1 MSKRIWISVG
11 SLAVLAVGCPRDRN
25 RAQDDYRECR
35 SGGHEQANG
44 APAPNAGG
52 GAVPCNTT
60 KSAAKQEIC
69 GTSTDSARW
78 WNAAGVG
85 TFMGAGS
92 ASWAIDKPTFFPPDS
107 AYTHY
112 AIPKGD
118 EKYAALSG
126 ERIKGYI

>member
-1 MSKRIWISVG
+1 MG
-11 SLAVLAVGCPRDRN
+11 SFAVLVVVVLAV
-25 RAQDDYRECR
+25 AI
-35 SGGHEQANG
+35 GHKMTTVNAGPHEHANG
-44 APAPNAGG
+44 APTPNAGG
-52 GAVPCNTT
+52 GAVPCDTT

-78 WNAAGVG
+78 WNAAGIG

-92 ASWAIDKPTFFPPDS
+92 ASWEIVKPIFFPPDS

-118 EKYAALSG
+118 EKYAEQNG
-126 ERIKGYI
+126 ERSDKQKPNH